1 MSLKLPSR
9 QLLKSASTLSSS
21 VTSPS
26 ANALLPALQSLSLAA
41 AVPSQQQQCRSI
53 HTTNP
58 NQWNWFGFG
67 KKKEKK
73 QSPDGLE
80 KQMTGTRKS
89 RQELMQ
95 RLQKPQEG
103 PQIFDD
109 DVPSTPAPA
118 GSEYQ
123 QPKKRS
129 TIPRTRAGGS
139 LDPEHLNR
147 ALVPDPLNNARWHRK
162 MVIRAVRRGTDPFSK
177 ETRAELIARTEREHL
192 SKSPFLATS
201 VKKLVHLARQIQGKN
216 LTEAI
221 HQMRFSKKKAAREVL
236 VQLQLAR
243 DTAIVQNGM
252 GLGGGSSIQSATAKE
267 GDELVPSGKKGGVKI
282 QTKDGKFIEITDP
295 TQMYVAE
302 AWVNR
307 GPWRGIAID
316 YRARGNSSR
325 LMKPSTSIYIVLKE
339 EKTRIREHEERVAR
353 KLRQGPWVHLPD
365 RPVTAQRPYYSW

>member
-1 MSLKLPSR
+1 
-9 QLLKSASTLSSS
+9 
-21 VTSPS
+21 
-26 ANALLPALQSLSLAA
+26 
-41 AVPSQQQQCRSI
+41 
-53 HTTNP
+53 
-58 NQWNWFGFG
+58 
-67 KKKEKK
+67 
-73 QSPDGLE
+73 
-80 KQMTGTRKS
+80 
-89 RQELMQ
+89 MQ

-325 LMKPSTSIYIVLKE
+325 LMKPSTSELTIYTALTEPRPPSLAHPLFPISVTAKL
-339 EKTRIREHEERVAR
+339 TSLPPLTQASTSSSRR
-353 KLRQGPWVHLPD
+353 K
-365 RPVTAQRPYYSW
+365 RPVSVSTRSAWPASSAKDPGSTSPTVPSPPRDLTTPGKTKSATTNIVML